1 MIVWV
6 VLSGNK
12 VIGTVRSPSE
22 IGAIR
27 IASQKYGKN
36 ITLVRNCSS

>member
-6 VLSGNK
+6 VLSGNR
-12 VIGTVRSPSE
+12 VVGSVSSPSE

-27 IASQKYGKN
+27 IAREKYGKN

>member
-1 MIVWV
+1 MIIWV
-6 VLSGNK
+6 VLSGNG
-12 VIGTVRSPSE
+12 VVGSVSSPSE

-27 IASQKYGKN
+27 LAREKYGEN